1 MSFSSAEAGAGSQWL
16 CLYYIIHARKC
27 WGGRGD
33 QSLWGLCV
41 CTEEQ
46 YVVIKQSWKGIRNP
60 CASVYSRHFL
70 LITLRSLL
78 QPACVTGFIFSIDT
92 ATSQWVLHI
101 VLSLNLFEKKY
112 SWCFSTLQIICIWSH
127 SNIIYTIMHI
137 KWTLTPAMLLLWQG
151 LEKTNNLSPS
161 AERKWV
167 RRLGYWGT
175 TQETPRLKPAMN

>member
-127 SNIIYTIMHI
+127 SNIIYTINNTCNAYKMNFNSCHVT
-137 KWTLTPAMLLLWQG
+137 TLTRSGKNKQLV
-151 LEKTNNLSPS
+151 TLSW
-161 AERKWV
+161 EEM
-167 RRLGYWGT
+167 G
-175 TQETPRLKPAMN
+175 